1 MPTKT
6 FTSFH
11 DERQGQWTRVEFEPA
26 RLTFVPSR
34 PKTHWLATLL
44 TILILIALVLGFLQS
59 PMGIVLLV
67 VIVVLIISHLLGR
80 TPRNPI
86 VIDTQSTSG
95 SRGTSYHVHQ
105 VRRFTI
111 RENTRRDPVEDSHL
125 LQVYM
130 ELKGVERLVLLY
142 QDYFTDARNEETRE
156 IFDRMSQWLKDAK

>member
-6 FTSFH
+6 STSFH
-11 DERQGQWTRVEFEPA
+11 DERQGQWTQVEFEPEK
-26 RLTFVPSR
+26 LTFVPSR

-80 TPRNPI
+80 TPRSPI
-86 VIDTQSTSG
+86 VIDTQPTSG
-95 SRGTSYHVHQ
+95 SRGTNYHIHQ